1 MLHNLINPN
10 KAKRIPDE
18 WLLNDGQNQ
27 VSLSEWISDNA
38 DLSNWI
44 DFPVGSVDGTP
55 KLLQV
60 SDAPVLA
67 HVQKIGAE
75 DLYLKM
81 QKNGE
86 WPALVAAYPN
96 ILSRDWVRIPLS
108 GDTIVGVNN
117 GWPQLIEPIVKKLKE
132 HDVEFGG

>member
-1 MLHNLINPN
+1 M
-10 KAKRIPDE
+10 
-18 WLLNDGQNQ
+18 
-27 VSLSEWISDNA
+27 
-38 DLSNWI
+38 
-44 DFPVGSVDGTP
+44 
-55 KLLQV
+55 
-60 SDAPVLA
+60 
-67 HVQKIGAE
+67 
-75 DLYLKM
+75 KM

-132 HDVEFGG
+132 NDVEFSGDEEKNQSFQTRIKLESGQKNEGFHIC